1 MAAWRGCPGDREDET
16 VSGQNG
22 AGGEV
27 GLVLGGGGAR
37 GAYASGVLSVLLPEL
52 KDQVRVIVG
61 TSAGALI
68 SAYLVANWHRPVKQ
82 AIEDG
87 LSFWRDLNFG
97 DVCAPLMA
105 VGGATRFMRYV
116 GEFLPVRSMH
126 GPSILQPEPLRQTLS
141 RLVDFDQ
148 LGENVREQQ
157 VVLGVVAAPAYGN
170 RSVVFHHGGVPRHR
184 EDPLRGIE
192 YVATPELG
200 PEHILASSAIPA
212 LFPAVRVT
220 TPEPAAGWY
229 YDGGSRLNTP
239 IKPALWLGAKR
250 VIVIALNSVAPSRTA
265 APHDQPDF
273 YVGAAHL
280 LHAALGDPLAQD
292 IRTLANTNAL
302 IGAGLPATN
311 GRSRDRR
318 PAARQQQP
326 GVLAETVQP
335 VPYIFIAPEDP
346 WAIGEIARRV
356 YRKHYG
362 RPWKTGARDLW
373 LLGKILDAGADAMHG
388 ELLSYLFFAGEFA
401 EELIQLGQADAQRW
415 IDEHPA
421 GLWQLDPLPAWNPA
435 PNGDTGTP
443 SPRHRSRVRA
453 ITPAREL
460 ATIPRKESNRVAE

>member
-1 MAAWRGCPGDREDET
+1 M
-16 VSGQNG
+16 SGHNG
-22 AGGEV
+22 AGGDV

-37 GAYASGVLSVLLPEL
+37 GAYTSGALSVLLPEL

-68 SAYLVANWHRPVKQ
+68 AAYLAANWHRPAKQ

-87 LSFWRDLNFG
+87 LSFWRDLTFA
-97 DVCAPLMA
+97 DVCAPLIA

-116 GEFLPVRSMH
+116 GEFLPVRNIHS
-126 GPSILQPEPLRQTLS
+126 PSILHPEPLSQTVS
-141 RLVDFDQ
+141 KIVDFDQ
-148 LGENVREQQ
+148 LDQNIRQQ
-157 VVLGVVAAPAYGN
+157 RIALGVVAAPAYGN
-170 RSVVFHHGGVPRHR
+170 RSVVFHHGAIPRHR

-212 LFPAVRVT
+212 LFPAVQVT

-250 VIVIALNSVAPSRTA
+250 VIVIALNSIAPSQTA
-265 APHDQPDF
+265 APNDQPDF

-302 IGAGLPATN
+302 ITAGLAATN
-311 GRSRDRR
+311 GRSHNHRTATR
-318 PAARQQQP
+318 PQP
-326 GVLAETVQP
+326 PSGRPEPVHP

-346 WAIGEIARRV
+346 AAIGEIARRI
-356 YRKHYG
+356 YRKHYA
-362 RPWKTGARDLW
+362 RPWKTSARDLW
-373 LLGKILDAGADAMHG
+373 LLGKILDAPADAMHG

-401 EELIQLGQADAQRW
+401 EELIQLGQADAQHW
-415 IDEHPA
+415 IDQHPTDP
-421 GLWQLDPLPAWNPA
+421 WQLDPLPAWNPT
-435 PNGDTGTP
+435 PNSTTTTP
-443 SPRHRSRVRA
+443 SPPHQSPTQA
-453 ITPAREL
+453 ITPA
-460 ATIPRKESNRVAE
+460 T